1 MGRSRFEMVYL
12 RHLVPLLFSCFMLD
26 VEAYTSPAGMAQ
38 LEQVAVLAE
47 ERADFAREHAKEHQV
62 WPKLHNHAE
71 LGEAAGVQQ
80 GSHSTVLV
88 QEISS
93 EHAGE
98 HLYERVIARNPTV
111 FMKAGG
117 KVEDCACNGK
127 TNSKGQGGNCGFH
140 SFRTNWCYVNAGCA
154 DKAAVNA
161 QELPGNMRLYACQ
174 AENPIRKSSVDL
186 VAQAKAAAE
195 EVLTAHSNQKQA
207 DSGVMNALKDDF
219 HASKELSTSKGVLV
233 YAKMQEKNGEGQLKK
248 WSGEAK
254 RMSQLKALNSES
266 AHFQKQTD
274 MLTDKITK
282 ARAVI
287 DSSKAVQKLA
297 EFKIENA
304 GAAKLHADVALTKA
318 KGLSSAKL
326 KTMKEKVADQSL
338 ADAEKATSARFS
350 WKAQKAEWH
359 AQGARDKLSRASIV
373 LTAAKLAKQNAVKEH
388 GGGSDQAKAAID
400 NFARAEK
407 AHAQVKKAYGDY
419 ERKLKGETK
428 VVHKNGVQV
437 ETKGNKVV
445 VTFHKA
451 GLNKDKK
458 AVKTKEGS
466 T

>member
-47 ERADFAREHAKEHQV
+47 ERADFARD
-62 WPKLHNHAE
+62 HAE

-195 EVLTAHSNQKQA
+195 EVLTAHSNQK
-207 DSGVMNALKDDF
+207 
-219 HASKELSTSKGVLV
+219 
-233 YAKMQEKNGEGQLKK
+233 
-248 WSGEAK
+248 
-254 RMSQLKALNSES
+254 
-266 AHFQKQTD
+266 
-274 MLTDKITK
+274 
-282 ARAVI
+282 
-287 DSSKAVQKLA
+287 
-297 EFKIENA
+297 
-304 GAAKLHADVALTKA
+304 
-318 KGLSSAKL
+318 
-326 KTMKEKVADQSL
+326 
-338 ADAEKATSARFS
+338 
-350 WKAQKAEWH
+350 
-359 AQGARDKLSRASIV
+359 
-373 LTAAKLAKQNAVKEH
+373 
-388 GGGSDQAKAAID
+388 
-400 NFARAEK
+400 
-407 AHAQVKKAYGDY
+407 
-419 ERKLKGETK
+419 
-428 VVHKNGVQV
+428 
-437 ETKGNKVV
+437 
-445 VTFHKA
+445 
-451 GLNKDKK
+451 
-458 AVKTKEGS
+458 
-466 T
+466 